1 MSDNAERFR
10 AFEHAGWERASR
22 AWERDWTALT
32 ARTLPRLFERAGI
45 GAQEDGRTPIRVL
58 DVACGAGEATATAR
72 ARGAEAVGVDFS
84 EAMLALAR
92 AHVPDARFEQADAEA
107 LPFPDGA
114 FDVVVCNFGLL
125 HFPRPEAALR
135 EMARVLRPGGRLAAT
150 VWAPPEPDASP
161 GGGGCRVIGIPREA
175 VSAAATAP
183 SAAPPGPDF
192 FQFADPDRFRAALA
206 GAGLVG
212 VAVERV
218 ALTCWVPDV
227 NTLWEM
233 VADATVRTAALLLAQ
248 PPDVQRAIRDFMAQ
262 GLAPYRR
269 PSGEGYD
276 VPADAM
282 LASGLRP

>member
-1 MSDNAERFR
+1 M
-10 AFEHAGWERASR
+10 
-22 AWERDWTALT
+22 
-32 ARTLPRLFERAGI
+32 
-45 GAQEDGRTPIRVL
+45 
-58 DVACGAGEATATAR
+58 
-72 ARGAEAVGVDFS
+72 
-84 EAMLALAR
+84 
-92 AHVPDARFEQADAEA
+92 
-107 LPFPDGA
+107 
-114 FDVVVCNFGLL
+114 
-125 HFPRPEAALR
+125 
-135 EMARVLRPGGRLAAT
+135 
-150 VWAPPEPDASP
+150 
-161 GGGGCRVIGIPREA
+161 IGIPREA